1 MLIIFIGEKTNCFQS
16 INHYIFSYMKYFVIC
31 LTCLFI
37 AFHANAQSITV
48 TGKIITENG
57 QPVPFASVIILKD
70 TMTIAGKI
78 ADENGSFLL
87 QLEHAGAYTVRITH
101 AAYKELVQPLEANTT
116 LGPVTFTLKPTGNAL
131 TTVTVTAKKAFITR
145 KTDRVVMNVQDNA
158 IAAGKSSLDLFR
170 MAPGVFVNSGNI
182 SINGIWGTRVMVN
195 GRMLNLQG
203 DDLKNYLANLKSS
216 DIKSIEIIA
225 HPPAEYDAE
234 GSGGIINI
242 VMKKNSTSGLSGYAG
257 ADYSLGLGRYPGYLP
272 YLSLNYRKNKIGL
285 SAGYTYDRHKE
296 FEEVTQD
303 RTFTDDGQYQS
314 SSSSVTVFN
323 SHTVRFG
330 ATYDITPKQY
340 LAIDYTGQFGWNR
353 DSSHSLTNIV
363 YPSNPKNTFSSG
375 IFPSYSKTNFSNIG
389 LNYSAT
395 IDSLGSKFT
404 FTSDYTYNDRKS
416 GSSTFSQTA
425 NANNTLVADT
435 AFNFLYP
442 SIARIF
448 TADAKFNKVI
458 KHGPAITVG
467 GKTTITDINNKNA
480 YEVYKNGVW
489 NNNSIAGF
497 NYQYNEKIF
506 AGFVNL
512 SGSAAGM
519 EYKLGLR
526 GEQSNI
532 SGELTGSQ
540 DTTINR
546 HYFNLFPSAFVK
558 KDLDKKQQHSLSL
571 SYNRRI
577 KRPSYFELNPY
588 KYYIDNYS
596 VNTGNP
602 LLNPQFTNS
611 VELGYTLKKQYYF
624 GVSYAHT
631 KDVINLVIESSPDLG
646 LMTIMR
652 KNTGSNTIYTG
663 TIAIPVTIASWWN
676 TSNNLLLTHTQSE
689 GPEFNIKQASFVL
702 QTEQEISLPNDIGVN
717 LNAFYTPHIVEGN
730 IITGR
735 IASVDIGLQKKLW
748 KNKLTAKA
756 AISDIFYTNNF
767 TATSYYNASVINIR
781 KKEQSRILSLSLVY
795 NFSAGKKFNTKQ
807 RGSSNAEEKSR
818 LK

>member
-1 MLIIFIGEKTNCFQS
+1 MR
-16 INHYIFSYMKYFVIC
+16 YFVIC

-37 AFHANAQSITV
+37 IFHANAQSITV
-48 TGKIITENG
+48 TGKVMTENG
-57 QPVPFASVIILKD
+57 QPVPFASVVILKD
-70 TMTIAGKI
+70 TVTIAGKI

-87 QLEHAGAYTVRITH
+87 QLEHAGAYTIRITH
-101 AAYKELVQPLEANTT
+101 AAYKELVQTMEANATS
-116 LGPVTFTLKPTGNAL
+116 GPITFTLKTTGNAL
-131 TTVTVTAKKAFITR
+131 NTVTVTAKKAFITR
-145 KTDRVVMNVQDNA
+145 KIDRVVMNVQDNA
-158 IAAGKSSLDLFR
+158 IATGKSSLDLFR
-170 MAPGVFVNSGNI
+170 MAPGVFVNNGNI
-182 SINGIWGTRVMVN
+182 SINGVWGTRVMVN

-203 DDLKNYLANLKSS
+203 DDLKNYLSNLRSN

-242 VMKKNSTSGLSGYAG
+242 VLKKNSTSGLSGYAG
-257 ADYSLGLGRYPGYLP
+257 ADYSIGLGKYPGYLP

-285 SAGYTYDRHKE
+285 SAGYTYDRQKQ
-296 FEEVTQD
+296 FEEITQD
-303 RTFTDDGQYQS
+303 RTFTDGGLYHSTSFS
-314 SSSSVTVFN
+314 SIEQNTHKVK
-323 SHTVRFG
+323 FG
-330 ATYDITPKQY
+330 ATYDINSKQY

-353 DSSHSLTNIV
+353 DSTGSLTNII
-363 YPSNPKNTFSSG
+363 YPANPKNTFSSG
-375 IFPSYSKTNFSNIG
+375 IFPTYSKTNFSNIG

-416 GSSTFSQTA
+416 NSGTFSQTV
-425 NANNTLVADT
+425 NGNNTLLADT

-448 TADAKFNKVI
+448 TADAKFNKVF
-458 KHGPAITVG
+458 KHGPGITVG

-480 YEVYKNGVW
+480 YEVYNNGVW
-489 NNNSIAGF
+489 NNNTIAGF
-497 NYQYNEKIF
+497 NYKYNEKII
-506 AGFVNL
+506 AGFVNI

-519 EYKLGLR
+519 EYKLGVR

-532 SGELTGSQ
+532 SGQLTESQ

-546 HYFNLFPSAFVK
+546 NYFNLFPSVFIK

-571 SYNRRI
+571 AYNKRI

-588 KYYIDNYS
+588 KYFIDNYS
-596 VNTGNP
+596 VITGNP
-602 LLNPQFTNS
+602 FLSPQFTNS

-624 GVSYAHT
+624 GISYAHT
-631 KDVINLVIESSPDLG
+631 KDVINQLVESSPDLNE
-646 LMTIMR
+646 MTILR
-652 KNTGSNTIYTG
+652 KNTGNNTVYTG

-676 TSNNLLLTHTQSE
+676 TSNNLLLTHTQSV
-689 GPEFNIKQASFVL
+689 GPEFNIKKASFIL

-717 LNAFYTPHIVEGN
+717 LNAYYSPHIVEGN
-730 IITGR
+730 IVTGR
-735 IASVDIGLQKKLW
+735 VASVDIGLQKKLW
-748 KNKLTAKA
+748 HNNLTAKA
-756 AISDIFYTNNF
+756 AVSDIFYTSNF
-767 TATSYYNASVINIR
+767 RATTYYNTSVINFSQ
-781 KKEQSRILSLSLVY
+781 KDQSRILSLSLVY

-807 RGSSNAEEKSR
+807 RGSSNDEEKSR

>member
-1 MLIIFIGEKTNCFQS
+1 
-16 INHYIFSYMKYFVIC
+16 MKYLILC
-31 LTCLFI
+31 LTLVSI
-37 AFHANAQSITV
+37 TLQANAQSITV
-48 TGKIITENG
+48 TGKVTSESG
-57 QPVPFASVIILKD
+57 QPVPFASVVILKD
-70 TMTIAGKI
+70 TITIAGKI

-87 QLEHAGAYTVRITH
+87 QLENAGTYTFKITH
-101 AAYKELVQPLEANTT
+101 AAYKELLQTIGVNIPMEPIIL
-116 LGPVTFTLKPTGNAL
+116 TLKTAGNTL
-131 TTVTVTAKKAFITR
+131 NTITVTAKKPFITR
-145 KTDRVVMNVQDNA
+145 KIDRVVMNVQDNA
-158 IAAGKSSLDLFR
+158 IATGKSSLDLFR

-182 SINGIWGTRVMVN
+182 SINGVWGARVMVN

-203 DDLKNYLANLKSS
+203 DDLKNYLSNLKSS
-216 DIKSIEIIA
+216 DIRSIEIIA

-242 VMKKNSTSGLSGYAG
+242 VMKKNSNSGLSGYAG
-257 ADYSLGLGRYPGYLP
+257 ADYSIGLGKYPGYVP

-285 SAGYTYDRHKE
+285 SAGYTYDRHKLY
-296 FEEVTQD
+296 EEVIQD
-303 RTFTDDGQYQS
+303 RTFTDGGVYQS
-314 SSSSVTVFN
+314 TTYATTIFN

-330 ATYDITPKQY
+330 ANYDISPKQY

-353 DSSHSLTNIV
+353 DSTSSLTNIT
-363 YPSNPKNTFSSG
+363 YSSNPKNTYSSG
-375 IFPSYSKTNFSNIG
+375 IFPTYSKTNFSNIG
-389 LNYSAT
+389 LNYSAAT
-395 IDSLGSKFT
+395 DTVGSKFT
-404 FTSDYTYNDRKS
+404 LTSDYTYNDRKS
-416 GSSTFSQTA
+416 SSGTFSQTS
-425 NANNTLVADT
+425 NANNTLLADT

-467 GKTTITDINNKNA
+467 AKTTITNISNKNA

-489 NNNSIAGF
+489 NNNAVPGF
-497 NYQYNEKIF
+497 NYRYNEKIF
-506 AGFVNL
+506 AGFVNI
-512 SGSAAGM
+512 SGSAAGV

-540 DTTINR
+540 DTTISK
-546 HYFNLFPSAFVK
+546 HYFNLFPSTFIK

-571 SYNRRI
+571 SYNKRI

-588 KYYIDNYS
+588 KYFIDNYS

-602 LLNPQFTNS
+602 FLTPQFTNS

-624 GVSYAHT
+624 GLSYAHT
-631 KDVINLVIESSPDLG
+631 KDVINLVIESSANLNQ
-646 LMTIMR
+646 MTILH
-652 KNTGSNTIYTG
+652 KNTGSNTVYTG

-676 TSNNLLLTHTQSE
+676 TSNNLLLTHTQSV
-689 GPEFNIKQASFVL
+689 GPEFNIKKATFVL
-702 QTEQEISLPNDIGVN
+702 QTEQEISLPNNISVN
-717 LNAFYTPHIVEGN
+717 VNAFYTPHVVEGN
-730 IITGR
+730 IVTGR
-735 IASVDIGLQKKLW
+735 IANVDIGLQKKLW
-748 KNKLTAKA
+748 HNKLTAKA
-756 AISDIFYTNNF
+756 AISDMFYTNNF
-767 TATSYYNASVINIR
+767 SATSYYNASIINLK

-807 RGSSNAEEKSR
+807 RSISNSEEKSR